1 MGVTGRHRVQH
12 RPVSYPDQ
20 VTDGPDHDQPIDVG
34 IVVPTLGDRPE
45 FISESVTSIRMAGRV
60 HITVVKPSEVT
71 LDQELSASVDDI
83 VDDPGRGLAAAI
95 NTGLTTL
102 PDTIR
107 YVSWLGDDDR
117 LTPGTIEG
125 IVSELDRSGASAVYG
140 RCRYIDVDGNQL
152 WMNRSGRFAAPLM
165 LFGPQLVPQPGSLL
179 RRVDVDRLGGLD
191 ETLRWAFD
199 LDLLLRL
206 RREANGIRF
215 METTVAEF
223 RWHSGSLSVGGRR
236 GSVNE
241 ASVVRRRHLPR
252 VARPLSLI
260 WEAPLRLII
269 LLAGRVL
276 DWRAPR

>member
-1 MGVTGRHRVQH
+1 
-12 RPVSYPDQ
+12 
-20 VTDGPDHDQPIDVG
+20 
-34 IVVPTLGDRPE
+34 
-45 FISESVTSIRMAGRV
+45 
-60 HITVVKPSEVT
+60 
-71 LDQELSASVDDI
+71 
-83 VDDPGRGLAAAI
+83 
-95 NTGLTTL
+95 
-102 PDTIR
+102 
-107 YVSWLGDDDR
+107 
-117 LTPGTIEG
+117 IEG
-125 IVSELDRSGASAVYG
+125 IVSELDQSGASAVYG